1 LTTIDDTH
9 DYLRMRLRRA
19 GNDKE
24 LFASDAIGFLHDAI
38 RGSLCE
44 VDCIATWS
52 LREAARLAKKRVE
65 RDIISRAVDTTSTFE
80 E

>member
-1 LTTIDDTH
+1 MTTIDDTH

-24 LFASDAIGFLHDAI
+24 LFASDAIALLHDAT
-38 RGSLCE
+38 RGSLRE
-44 VDCIATWS
+44 VDRIGTWS